1 MQGQIPP
8 DFCLLDEIARR
19 ENFAEDPDAGER
31 DSDWEECS
39 EGEPDD
45 PMDEDYIDPEY
56 TQDLEYQLDQPD
68 HDQPIG
74 PSFIQTDPWRPLS
87 VLPTKPV
94 EARSTK
100 GMAGH
105 RIDLDELPY
114 QWAESLREFFF
125 PLKTV
130 SPLHP
135 FESKLMET

>member
-19 ENFAEDPDAGER
+19 ENFAEDTDAGER

-39 EGEPDD
+39 EETPDD

-56 TQDLEYQLDQPD
+56 TQDYEYKLDQPVND

-74 PSFIQTDPWRPLS
+74 QSFIQTEPWRPLS

-100 GMAGH
+100 AITDH
-105 RIDLDELPY
+105 RIDLDEIPY
-114 QWAESLREFFF
+114 QWAESLQEFFF

-130 SPLHP
+130 SPFHP
-135 FESKLMET
+135 LNPN

>member
-19 ENFAEDPDAGER
+19 ENFAEDTDAGER

-39 EGEPDD
+39 EETPDD

-56 TQDLEYQLDQPD
+56 TQDHEYQLDQPVND

-74 PSFIQTDPWRPLS
+74 QSFIQTESWRPLS

-100 GMAGH
+100 AMADH
-105 RIDLDELPY
+105 RIDLDEIPY
-114 QWAESLREFFF
+114 QWAESLQEFFF

-135 FESKLMET
+135 LNPN